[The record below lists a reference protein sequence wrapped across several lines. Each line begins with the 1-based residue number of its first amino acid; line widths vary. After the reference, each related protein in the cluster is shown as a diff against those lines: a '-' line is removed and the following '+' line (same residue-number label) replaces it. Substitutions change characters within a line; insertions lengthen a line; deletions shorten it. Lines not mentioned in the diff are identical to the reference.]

1 MFCRRCCEIADCE
14 FNFSATTTG
23 SDPLAASSH
32 DRICYGEVNFWTPKW
47 KLETASSAE
56 VNHVNKRSSNIH
68 GSSNPLQMRFPIHR
82 RRGSNHPTNDKLS
95 EARNSTRT
103 SASFA
108 SRRCAVIYD
117 STTSLDGQ
125 MWFATLHSGLPTAVE
140 HPALPPLSRTDEFEI
155 NSRRFCGQRSR
166 DWFPPEF

>member
-1 MFCRRCCEIADCE
+1 MFCRRCCEIAHCE
-14 FNFSATTTG
+14 FNFSATTG
-23 SDPLAASSH
+23 SDPVAATLH
-32 DRICYGEVNFWTPKW
+32 DRKCYGKENSWTPKW
-47 KLETASSAE
+47 KLETASNAE

-82 RRGSNHPTNDKLS
+82 RRGSNYPTNDKLG

-117 STTSLDGQ
+117 STTSHRWANVICDS
-125 MWFATLHSGLPTAVE
+125 TSGPSHRRRTPSTTAIV
-140 HPALPPLSRTDEFEI
+140 PSR
-155 NSRRFCGQRSR
+155 
-166 DWFPPEF
+166 